1 MVENSM
7 KKSLAKKLVTLL
19 SYAGVSPVIVLVTL
33 HKYFFKSDNLFA
45 SFGQCLALIPGK
57 LGSYLRCAYYRFT
70 LKRFSGEG
78 FIGFG
83 SYFPHSSAE
92 VGDGVYIGAYCVIG
106 NVSIGEGSLLA
117 SRVSILSGAHQHSI
131 EGRGIKGE
139 QNNNCYRRTE
149 IGKGCWVG
157 EGSVV
162 MADVGDFSVVGAGS
176 VVTRTVPAG
185 VIAAG
190 NPARVIREISTS
202 ERENPT
208 LKETKGN

>member
-1 MVENSM
+1 MVI
-7 KKSLAKKLVTLL
+7 LVR
-19 SYAGVSPVIVLVTL
+19 L
-33 HKYFFKSDNLFA
+33 HKYLFKSDDLFA
-45 SFGQCLALIPGK
+45 SFGQTLALVPGK

-83 SYFPHSSAE
+83 SCFPHCSAE
-92 VGDGVYIGAYCVIG
+92 VGDGVYIGAYCIIG

-117 SRVSILSGAHQHSI
+117 SRVSILSGGHQHPI
-131 EGRGIKGE
+131 EGRTPKGE
-139 QNNNCYRRTE
+139 QDRNYYERTD

-176 VVTRTVPAG
+176 VVTRTIPGG
-185 VIAAG
+185 VIAVG
-190 NPARVIREISTS
+190 NPARVIKEISTS
-202 ERENPT
+202 ERENRT
-208 LKETKGN
+208 LKEIKGN